1 MPLLP
6 AWELLAPFLVA
17 ALALNLTPGAD
28 MTYTIARTAAQGR
41 AAGFASAAG
50 ILAGV
55 GLHTVAAAAGLSA
68 LLRASPEAFIAVKW
82 AGAAYLLYLAARM
95 LLSRP
100 AAAGPAMPA
109 ARLRRVF
116 AQAVVVNVLN
126 PKVALFVLAFL
137 PQFIAPDAAYP
148 AAQILVLG
156 TIFNL
161 GGFGVNAAVAALVGV
176 GAARLRA
183 SQRFATWMTRISG
196 TVLAGLAIRL
206 ALIER

>member
-82 AGAAYLLYLAARM
+82 AGAAYLFYLAARM
-95 LLSRP
+95 LLSKP
-100 AAAGPAMPA
+100 DTGGPAMA
-109 ARLRRVF
+109 DARLRRVF
-116 AQAVVVNVLN
+116 GQAVVVNVLN

-161 GGFGVNAAVAALVGV
+161 GGFAVNAAVAALVGA
-176 GAARLRA
+176 GAARLRT
-183 SQRFATWMTRISG
+183 SQRFATWMTRLSG
-196 TVLAGLAIRL
+196 TVLAGLAVRL
-206 ALIER
+206 VLVER

>member
-1 MPLLP
+1 MALLP
-6 AWELLAPFLVA
+6 AWELLAPFCLA

-28 MTYTIARTAAQGR
+28 MTYTLARTAAQGR

-55 GLHTVAAAAGLSA
+55 GLHTLAAAAGLSA
-68 LLRASPEAFIAVKW
+68 LLGASPTAFLAVKW
-82 AGAAYLLYLAARM
+82 AGAAYLLYLGVRM
-95 LLSRP
+95 LVTRP
-100 AAAGPAMPA
+100 AATGDDLPD

-116 AQAVVVNVLN
+116 GQAVAVNVLN

-137 PQFIAPDAAYP
+137 PQFVAPDAAYP

-161 GGFGVNAAVAALVGV
+161 GGFAVNAAVAALVGA

-183 SQRFATWMTRISG
+183 RPDLAAWMTRLSG

-206 ALIER
+206 ALTQR